1 MKAFATLL
9 VLMFLPATGWTC
21 AVCVGGNEPN
31 RMAFIF
37 TTILLTIVPLVVV
50 GCAVRWIQK
59 RAEERDALL
68 ESSPTEA
75 R

>member
-1 MKAFATLL
+1 MKFLFGISILSLL
-9 VLMFLPATGWTC
+9 PSSGWAC

-37 TTILLTIVPLVVV
+37 TTILLTVVPLVVI

-59 RAEERDALL
+59 RSEERDAALQ
-68 ESSPTEA
+68 SSPTEGS
-75 R
+75 

>member
-1 MKAFATLL
+1 MKCLFALL
-9 VLMFLPATGWTC
+9 VLTVLPATSWAC

-37 TTILLTIVPLVVV
+37 TTILLTIVPLVVI

-59 RAEERDALL
+59 RAEERDAPL
-68 ESSPTEA
+68 ESTPTEA